1 MRLIVS
7 EGPNNDPTLL
17 LWRTFSLTSN
27 LRHFRHA
34 LSHYSYSRETPDRF
48 RKDIVK
54 SIESEEGVVKKDS
67 LNQILINIGRKDQIL
82 SDDEFGVLCKEAGTK
97 RTLPASEAMKLLET
111 TN

>member
-1 MRLIVS
+1 M
-7 EGPNNDPTLL
+7 
-17 LWRTFSLTSN
+17 
-27 LRHFRHA
+27 
-34 LSHYSYSRETPDRF
+34 
-48 RKDIVK
+48 
-54 SIESEEGVVKKDS
+54 KKDS